1 MKKILIMIAFVMFF
15 VTTIAEGADWVLI
28 TLSNGGDE
36 IYIDEES
43 IKHNSKNTIKVWE
56 KHVPEGSTFEKPF
69 NSKKVTQLLICR
81 EYDCDQGRKR
91 KLQSNFYFEDGSKQ
105 EFQSPDEWSYVIPDS
120 VADEIIKYLCK
131 NGK

>member
-1 MKKILIMIAFVMFF
+1 MKKILIMIAFVLFF

-28 TLSNGGDE
+28 TLSNSGDK
-36 IYIDEES
+36 IYIDEAS
-43 IKHNSKNTIKVWE
+43 IKHSSKNTIKVWE

-69 NSKKVTQLLICR
+69 NSKRVTQLLIYR

-91 KLQSNFYFEDGSKQ
+91 QLQLNFYFEDGSKQ